1 MIKRGYTIWMTG
13 LSGAGKSTLADAVR
27 DRLLALGV
35 PHVPILDGDIVR
47 KHISR
52 GLGFSRA
59 DRDENIRRIAIVARM
74 LVNDGI
80 PNIVAAI
87 SPYRDTRR
95 QARDAIGEFVEVFVR
110 CPLEICAGRD
120 VKGLYAK
127 AFTGEIAQFTGVSD
141 PYEAPLNPE
150 VVVDTA
156 RLSEDEAAD
165 AIVADLV
172 LRGLLPVAAA

>member
-1 MIKRGYTIWMTG
+1 M
-13 LSGAGKSTLADAVR
+13 
-27 DRLLALGV
+27 
-35 PHVPILDGDIVR
+35 
-47 KHISR
+47 
-52 GLGFSRA
+52 
-59 DRDENIRRIAIVARM
+59 
-74 LVNDGI
+74 
-80 PNIVAAI
+80 
-87 SPYRDTRR
+87 
-95 QARDAIGEFVEVFVR
+95 FVR